1 MSFSAGAPLSSCTV
15 DLSPRHGFAAQTGT
29 PPVEIVLDKD
39 TISHMEYLRVTIRSS
54 QAFKGYLVRA
64 VDRNISSL
72 GSWYIPHYD
81 LTSQYL
87 HCGEDRPQSSV
98 THTSLTISMYELYLQ
113 WKPSHNYHG
122 KVNIVA
128 TIVMNYTTYWTG
140 VTSRPV
146 IVIGD
151 GDDQDDMITESDEVE
166 DHMGKNTMDAIIQ
179 TQFRV
184 GLFEGSGEEIVEEE
198 NVFIPQKDTKKKA
211 LRSFDYD
218 KTTTYKSVLLEPPYK
233 NLSNSSTIRRSGEED
248 VPPHMIAQPS
258 NRTKVKSNTTK
269 TTNAYWWRKE
279 KNDPNIDV
287 QRNDY
292 GAVSRTIDPEHSTT
306 YKSVLIMP
314 KKTRQG

>member
-1 MSFSAGAPLSSCTV
+1 
-15 DLSPRHGFAAQTGT
+15 
-29 PPVEIVLDKD
+29 
-39 TISHMEYLRVTIRSS
+39 
-54 QAFKGYLVRA
+54 
-64 VDRNISSL
+64 
-72 GSWYIPHYD
+72 
-81 LTSQYL
+81 
-87 HCGEDRPQSSV
+87 
-98 THTSLTISMYELYLQ
+98 
-113 WKPSHNYHG
+113 
-122 KVNIVA
+122 
-128 TIVMNYTTYWTG
+128 MNYTTYWTG
-140 VTSRPV
+140 VTSRSV
-146 IVIGD
+146 AVIGN
-151 GDDQDDMITESDEVE
+151 GDDQKDMITESDEDE
-166 DHMGKNTMDAIIQ
+166 DHRDKNTKDAIIQ
-179 TQFRV
+179 THFRV

-218 KTTTYKSVLLEPPYK
+218 KTTTYKSVLLEPPAK
-233 NLSNSSTIRRSGEED
+233 NLSNSSTIRRSVEED

-314 KKTRQG
+314 KTRQDKDNNKNQKRNSNQQDPNKPYWLFI